1 MRNPY
6 PHVLALPRARAK
18 DYKSFDSGDALTT
31 LAGVGDTDVVLLA
44 YFDRLVEGTGTSSET
59 SSIAIPSALSETQFL
74 SHILPLFHPVGR
86 VLLEG

>member
-1 MRNPY
+1 MRDPY
-6 PHVLALPRARAK
+6 PHVLALPRARDK
-18 DYKSFDSGDALTT
+18 DHKSFDSGYALTT

-74 SHILPLFHPVGR
+74 SHILPLFHPVGP
-86 VLLEG
+86 VLLGG